1 MRKVKLYQTEV
12 RAANFFND
20 LNKRLK
26 SGAQLVLD
34 YIQLHAP
41 FDHAAG
47 SAFENQEAFHSHL
60 CLVRSMC
67 KVHSVLRARFL
78 LYFGPGK
85 EQIMVFNDEWNIR

>member
-1 MRKVKLYQTEV
+1 M
-12 RAANFFND
+12 
-20 LNKRLK
+20 RLK
-26 SGAQLVLD
+26 SEAQLVLD

-60 CLVRSMC
+60 CLVLSMC
-67 KVHSVLRARFL
+67 KVHFVLRARFL

-85 EQIMVFNDEWNIR
+85 ERNMVFNDEWNMR